1 MVVHARLKMSKNVIT
16 VLGAGTWGT
25 AIASVLAISSAN
37 EVKVWTPTGR
47 NLSFLRKQIHPNLK
61 DFIVPAQL
69 FFTDDLQ
76 DALIDSSIVIFA
88 VSSEHLSEVVERCAS
103 CVSEKQ
109 VLISLVKGL
118 DCETL
123 KVPSQIISE
132 AFPKNKLVV
141 LTGPSHA
148 EEVILLKPFGLQMA
162 SHCNDAMDLVA
173 RLFSHIPVYLPRTD
187 DVLGAELGGALK
199 NILAIGYGV
208 SMGLSIGANFNAL
221 LATIGLE
228 EIKRIIIAQGGKAD
242 TVLSLCCFGDL
253 LTTIGSPHSRNRLF
267 GELLGQ
273 GFDSNT
279 AKFKVGMAVEG
290 VNAIKG
296 ALKIAKQHDVHVP
309 IIILID
315 DIMEGKRKLADF
327 PDVIQDLKKFQ

>member
-1 MVVHARLKMSKNVIT
+1 MSSKNVIT

-25 AIASVLAISSAN
+25 AIASVLSLSSSN
-37 EVKVWTPTGR
+37 EIRVWTPTGR
-47 NLSFLRKQIHPNLK
+47 NLNSLRKQVHPNLK
-61 DFIVPAQL
+61 NFIVPAQL
-69 FFTDDLQ
+69 FFTDNLQ
-76 DALIDSSIVIFA
+76 EALAGSSIVIFA
-88 VSSEHLSEVVERCAS
+88 VSSEHLLEVVDRCAS
-103 CVSEKQ
+103 YISEQQ

-123 KVPSQIISE
+123 KVPSQLIGQIL
-132 AFPKNKLVV
+132 PKNKLVV

-148 EEVILLKPFGLQMA
+148 EEVIQLKPFGLQMA
-162 SHCNDAMDLVA
+162 SHCNEAMDLVVQ
-173 RLFSHIPVYLPRTD
+173 LFSHVPVYLPRTD

-199 NILAIGYGV
+199 NILAIGYGI
-208 SMGLSIGANFNAL
+208 SMGISVGANFNAL
-221 LATIGLE
+221 IATIGLE
-228 EIKRIIIAQGGKAD
+228 EIKRIIIAKGGKND

-296 ALKIAKQHDVHVP
+296 ALRIAKQNDLQLP
-309 IIILID
+309 IITLID
-315 DIMEGKRKLADF
+315 DIMEGKRKLSDF
-327 PDVIQDLKKFQ
+327 PDVIQDLKKYQ